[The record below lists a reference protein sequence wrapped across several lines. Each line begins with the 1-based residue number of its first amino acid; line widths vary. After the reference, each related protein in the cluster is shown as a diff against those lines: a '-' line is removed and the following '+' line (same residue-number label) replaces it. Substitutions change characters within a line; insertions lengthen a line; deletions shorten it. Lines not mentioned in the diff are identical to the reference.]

1 MVDKHIHKL
10 ALVSKIF
17 LDKEVLHLRQE
28 NELLRLQ
35 LFWKDHCSSDLKEL
49 MCEANQAPKGPKCKC
64 LSCAVSGRKE
74 DDEESLPWGA
84 ACKFK
89 PWFENLLTQ
98 CDLTTETGVQIGQEP
113 IGPHMSTGDCNGV
126 YDVDA
131 HFHHLTRSDWFT
143 WTYGARLWKS
153 QSADD
158 QELAKLRALFVL
170 LDNVI
175 NDEDE

>member
-1 MVDKHIHKL
+1 M
-10 ALVSKIF
+10 
-17 LDKEVLHLRQE
+17 
-28 NELLRLQ
+28 
-35 LFWKDHCSSDLKEL
+35 
-49 MCEANQAPKGPKCKC
+49 
-64 LSCAVSGRKE
+64 
-74 DDEESLPWGA
+74 
-84 ACKFK
+84 
-89 PWFENLLTQ
+89 
-98 CDLTTETGVQIGQEP
+98 
-113 IGPHMSTGDCNGV
+113 
-126 YDVDA
+126 DA